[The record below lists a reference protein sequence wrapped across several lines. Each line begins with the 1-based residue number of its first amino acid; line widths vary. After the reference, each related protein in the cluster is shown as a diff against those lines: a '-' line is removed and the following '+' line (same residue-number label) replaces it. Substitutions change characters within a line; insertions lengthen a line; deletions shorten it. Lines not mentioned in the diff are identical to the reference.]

1 MSDPELAKILN
12 EKARRMTL
20 EASSRHTPIVAL
32 TSSDF
37 DRYVNDGRPVF
48 VDFWAVWCGPCKT
61 MEPVVDRLAAKYS
74 GKVLFGKLNVDEQ
87 SEIATRYEVQSI
99 PTFMIFKK
107 GQPVDAAI
115 GAVGEPALDRLIQ
128 RSLNGAAGP
137 YQLADQTP

>member
-1 MSDPELAKILN
+1 LSDPELEKILN

-20 EASSRHTPIVAL
+20 EASSKHAPTIAL
-32 TSSDF
+32 TPSDF

-61 MEPVVDRLAAKYS
+61 MEPVVDRLSAKYA

-87 SEIATRYEVQSI
+87 PGIATRYEVQSI

-115 GAVGEPALDRLIQ
+115 GAVGELALDRLIQ
-128 RSLNGAAGP
+128 RSLNGAGP
-137 YQLADQTP
+137 YR

>member
-1 MSDPELAKILN
+1 MSDPELEKILN

-20 EASSRHTPIVAL
+20 EASSKHAPTVAL

-61 MEPVVDRLAAKYS
+61 MEPVVDRLSAKYA

-87 SEIATRYEVQSI
+87 PGIATRYEVQSI

-115 GAVGEPALDRLIQ
+115 GAVGELALDRLIQ
-128 RSLNGAAGP
+128 RSLNGAGP
-137 YQLADQTP
+137 YR

>member
-1 MSDPELAKILN
+1 MLSDPELEKILN

-20 EASSRHTPIVAL
+20 EASSKHAPTVAL

-61 MEPVVDRLAAKYS
+61 MEPVVDRLSAKYA

-87 SEIATRYEVQSI
+87 PGIATRYEVQSI

-115 GAVGEPALDRLIQ
+115 GAVGELALDRLIQ
-128 RSLNGAAGP
+128 RSLNGAGP
-137 YQLADQTP
+137 YR

>member
-1 MSDPELAKILN
+1 LSDPELAKILS

-20 EASSRHTPIVAL
+20 EAASRHAPIVAL
-32 TSSDF
+32 TSSEF
-37 DRYVNDGRPVF
+37 DRFVGDGRPVF

-87 SEIATRYEVQSI
+87 SDIATRYEVQSI

-128 RSLNGAAGP
+128 RSLNGAAAGP
-137 YQLADQTP
+137 YH